1 MSRLALALNVKREEQ
16 IMRFRMNSAWLMALV
31 FALLLTLLAL
41 PVAAQTIC
49 DDHAGRLADINTRE
63 QLKQYVHC
71 AAAHIEAVG
80 WEQAALDFE
89 GGDWYDEPVYLFA
102 GADGAAF
109 FIVGSDI
116 PAATDMSGLQD
127 SDGVWI
133 TQEMERIVTDFGG
146 GYVYYRFM
154 NRVSGQEEPKLAYVK
169 LMERDGAPALVGSGY
184 YPQNTHAT
192 CSPDTVRASLVYSQ
206 RDVERFVDCAA
217 HHLQQN
223 GLQALHDFEHDPRW
237 HAGPTYLFLI
247 DLETAL
253 IVAHPGQPQLVGTD
267 GTNITDP
274 DGVKIVQEMQ
284 RILASHDDGFMYYS
298 FRNPATNEEG
308 YKGSYVQK
316 LLIDGRAYFLG
327 SGLYVPSDEC
337 RALPLARDIN
347 TRDELQL
354 FVRCGTQ
361 LVEERGE
368 LAFDLLRYHP
378 QWVGGSTYLFVSGSD
393 CRNIFYP
400 LDYLYDESR
409 TCAFEDSVGNLV
421 NQDILDMST
430 SEAGAGWVDYVWLN
444 PASDS
449 LETKNSYII
458 GSTLDGEH
466 VSIGAGLYESEMQ

>member
-1 MSRLALALNVKREEQ
+1 M
-16 IMRFRMNSAWLMALV
+16 
-31 FALLLTLLAL
+31 
-41 PVAAQTIC
+41 
-49 DDHAGRLADINTRE
+49 
-63 QLKQYVHC
+63 
-71 AAAHIEAVG
+71 
-80 WEQAALDFE
+80 
-89 GGDWYDEPVYLFA
+89 
-102 GADGAAF
+102 
-109 FIVGSDI
+109 
-116 PAATDMSGLQD
+116 
-127 SDGVWI
+127 
-133 TQEMERIVTDFGG
+133 
-146 GYVYYRFM
+146 
-154 NRVSGQEEPKLAYVK
+154 
-169 LMERDGAPALVGSGY
+169 
-184 YPQNTHAT
+184 
-192 CSPDTVRASLVYSQ
+192 RASLVYSQ
-206 RDVERFVDCAA
+206 RDVERFVGCAA
-217 HHLQQN
+217 YHLQQN

-267 GTNITDP
+267 GTDITDP

-284 RILASHDDGFMYYS
+284 RILASHDDGFMYYT

-327 SGLYVPSDEC
+327 SGLYIPSDEC

-378 QWVGGSTYLFVSGSD
+378 QWVGGSIYLFVSGSD

-400 LDYLYDESR
+400 LDYLYDESQ

-444 PASDS
+444 PVSDS
-449 LETKNSYII
+449 LEIKNSYII
-458 GSTLDGEH
+458 GSTLNDEH

>member
-1 MSRLALALNVKREEQ
+1 MQ
-16 IMRFRMNSAWLMALV
+16 FRMKSAWLLALV
-31 FALLLTLLAL
+31 FALLLPLLAL
-41 PVAAQTIC
+41 PVAAQTPC

-63 QLKQYVHC
+63 QLKQFVHC

-80 WEQAALDFE
+80 WEQAAVDFE
-89 GGDWYDEPVYLFA
+89 TSDWYDEPVYLFA

-116 PAATDMSGLQD
+116 PAATDMSQLQD

-133 TQEMERIVTDFGG
+133 LQEMERIVTDFGG

-154 NRVSGQEEPKLAYVK
+154 NRVSGQEEPKVAYVK

-184 YPQNTHAT
+184 YPMDTHAT
-192 CSPDTVRASLVYSQ
+192 CSPDVVRATLVYNE
-206 RDVERFVDCAA
+206 RDVERFVGCAA

-223 GLQALHDFEHDPRW
+223 GLQALHDFNSDARW
-237 HAGPTYLFLI
+237 NAGPTYLFLI
-247 DLETAL
+247 DQQTLYL
-253 IVAHPGQPQLVGTD
+253 VANAGQPQLVGTD
-267 GTNITDP
+267 TTDITDP
-274 DGVKIVQEMQ
+274 GGVKLVQEMQ
-284 RILASHDDGFMYYS
+284 RVLASHDDGYVYYS
-298 FRNPATNEEG
+298 FRNPVTNEEG
-308 YKGSYVQK
+308 YKGSYVQR
-316 LLIDGRAYFLG
+316 LLIDGRAYILG
-327 SGLYVPSDEC
+327 AGLYIPAAEC

-354 FVRCGTQ
+354 LVRCGTQ
-361 LVEERGE
+361 LIEERGE

-400 LDYLYDESR
+400 LDYLYDESQ
-409 TCAFEDSVGNLV
+409 TCAFEDSAGNLV
-421 NQDILDMST
+421 NQDILDMTT
-430 SEAGAGWVDYVWLN
+430 SEAGEGWVDYVWLN

-449 LETKNSYII
+449 LETKSSYII
-458 GSTLDGEH
+458 GSTLNDEH